1 MKELE
6 LLAPAG
12 SLTTLKAVV
21 NAGADAVYLG
31 GEMFGARAYADNFT
45 QEELFEGIDY
55 GHRNNCRVILAVNT
69 LLKEEELKKHLYE
82 YILPYYERGID
93 AVIVQDFGVMGFLHE
108 QFPDL
113 PLHTSTQMTVTGV
126 DGAKFLVKHGAS
138 RIVMARELSFAEIRK
153 IHDAVDVELEGF
165 VHGALCYCYSGQC
178 LLSSMLGGRSG
189 NRGRCAQPC
198 RLPYEVLDVQG
209 KAIGKAENYILSPK
223 DLCTIDNIPKLAEC
237 GLYSFKIEGRM
248 KQAEYAAGVVSI
260 YRKYMD
266 DYLKGGKDNFHVSRE
281 DQKKLLELGNRSG
294 FTSGYYDMHNGREM
308 MTLDRPGHTKGDEAL
323 QEQVRSAYID
333 HEKKEQVSG
342 KLWLEKGNKAKL
354 EVFGKERK
362 AEGFG
367 DVVQQADKRPLTEE
381 MVREKLLKTG
391 NTPYYFDKLEII
403 MDKDV
408 FLPVQALNKLR
419 REVLDRLAA
428 AENEPY
434 RRKTVEEL
442 SYAAFVI
449 PKQRLNEKNEP
460 FLAVSVET
468 REAFDTVLS
477 AWFVKRVYL
486 DSMMFSQSGFEVELK
501 EAVNL
506 VHKAGKEAYFT
517 FPAVFRGETRERYLK
532 IWDKIEISGLDG
544 FLIKSYDVL
553 GFCKERKI
561 QEERMILDHNMY
573 TYSNAAKEAFWRSGI
588 LYDTAP
594 LELNKRELSGRKNA
608 NSELIL
614 YGYLPLMISAQCVH
628 KNMEGCDKKSQL
640 RYLKDRYRKKFAVK
654 NNCGECYNIIY
665 NSSPLSL
672 MHRKKEIAPLGF
684 MSYRLQFTNEKRET
698 IREILSLY
706 EKLWQ
711 KEMDIKAVSYLKD
724 YTNGHFNRGVE

>member
-1 MKELE
+1 MKKLE

-55 GHRNNCRVILAVNT
+55 GHRNGCRVILAVNT

-82 YILPYYERGID
+82 YILPYYEQGID

-108 QFPDL
+108 QFPKL
-113 PLHTSTQMTVTGV
+113 PLHTSTQMTVAGV
-126 DGAKFLVKHGAS
+126 DGAKFLAEHGAS
-138 RIVMARELSFAEIRK
+138 RIVMARELSFAEIK
-153 IHDAVDVELEGF
+153 EIHAAVDVELEGF

-198 RLPYEVLDVQG
+198 RLPYEVLDVRGQ
-209 KAIGKAENYILSPK
+209 AIGKAENYILSPK

-266 DYLKGGKDNFHVSRE
+266 AYLKHGKENYHVSQE
-281 DQKKLLELGNRSG
+281 DKKKLLEFGNRSG

-308 MTLDRPGHTKGDEAL
+308 MTLDRPGHTKGNEAL
-323 QEQVRSAYID
+323 QEQVRSTYID
-333 HEKKEQVSG
+333 REKKETVSG
-342 KLWLEKGNKAKL
+342 KLWLWKGKKSRL
-354 EVFGKERK
+354 EVTGKEQK
-362 AEGFG
+362 AEIFG

-381 MVREKLLKTG
+381 TVREKLLKTG
-391 NTPYYFDKLEII
+391 NTPYVFEKLDIF
-403 MDKDV
+403 MDEDI
-408 FLPVQALNKLR
+408 FLPVQSLNKLR
-419 REVLDRLAA
+419 REVLERLAT

-434 RRKTVEEL
+434 RRKKVEAL
-442 SYAAFVI
+442 SYAAFVG
-449 PKQRLNEKNEP
+449 KERRMNAKTEAL
-460 FLAVSVET
+460 LTVSVET
-468 REAFDTVLS
+468 KEAFDTVLPVR
-477 AWFVKRVYL
+477 FVKRIYL
-486 DSMMFSQSGFEVELK
+486 DSMMFSKSGFGAELK
-501 EAVNL
+501 EAVDL
-506 VHKAGKEAYFT
+506 AHKAGKEAYFI
-517 FPAVFRGETRERYLK
+517 FPTIFRGETRSRYLK
-532 IWDKIEISGLDG
+532 AWDKIETSGLDG

-553 GFCKERKI
+553 GFCREKKVPKEKLV
-561 QEERMILDHNMY
+561 LDHNMY
-573 TYSNAAKEAFWRSGI
+573 TYSDAAKEAFRRSDI

-594 LELNKRELSGRKNA
+594 LELNKRELSGRKND

-640 RYLKDRYRKKFAVK
+640 CYLKDRYRKKFGVK
-654 NNCGECYNIIY
+654 NNCTECYNIIY

-672 MHRKKEIAPLGF
+672 IHRKQEIMPLGF
-684 MSYRLQFTNEKRET
+684 MGCRLQFTNEKEET

-706 EKLWQ
+706 EKLWI
-711 KEMDIKAVSYLKD
+711 KEMDVKSISYLD
-724 YTNGHFNRGVE
+724 NYTNGHFNRGVE